1 MKETWLIF
9 LIMLAGGILF
19 TVGFIFGISSMY
31 YVIPLIIV
39 LGIVYWYLEKTPEG
53 KRNWSI
59 ATWWKRHYT
68 TTNRNGNITL
78 LRKADVHL
86 KMYVGTISNRNEI
99 TSLRFSLFPDHS
111 QRYSPHVEVLSDYG
125 LPSRSRIQHCVK
137 HRPHGHCLYL
147 P

>member
-19 TVGFIFGISSMY
+19 TVGFVFGISSMY

-59 ATWWKRHYT
+59 ATGVCTMLAIVAFIIVFVGSCVRGCSTGGNDT
-68 TTNRNGNITL
+68 TQQRIEMG
-78 LRKADVHL
+78 
-86 KMYVGTISNRNEI
+86 IS
-99 TSLRFSLFPDHS
+99 P
-111 QRYSPHVEVLSDYG
+111 Y
-125 LPSRSRIQHCVK
+125 
-137 HRPHGHCLYL
+137 
-147 P
+147 